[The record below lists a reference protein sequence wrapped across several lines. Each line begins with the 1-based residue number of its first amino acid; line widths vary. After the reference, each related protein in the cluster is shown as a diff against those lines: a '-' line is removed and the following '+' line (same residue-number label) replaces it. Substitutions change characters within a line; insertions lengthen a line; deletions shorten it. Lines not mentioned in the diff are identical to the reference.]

1 MTPISPKTPSAGLP
15 KLIELAKADLADRAA
30 IPLDQITLVDA
41 RPVVWPDA
49 SLGCPQPGMQ
59 YAQVLTPGYL
69 VLLAARGKQYE
80 YHAGRGAAI
89 IYCPDPTPP
98 VPGESP
104 DI

>member
-1 MTPISPKTPSAGLP
+1 MTPISPITSSPGLLG
-15 KLIELAKADLADRAA
+15 LIELAKVDLSVRAS
-30 IPLDQITLVDA
+30 IPLDQITVIDA

-69 VLLAARGKQYE
+69 VLLAAWGIQYE

-89 IYCPDPTPP
+89 SYCHNPTPP
-98 VPGESP
+98 VPTERQ